1 MNSYHLQIR
10 VAWVPEQ
17 GACEMLNPDSFKP
30 SITSMFIT
38 DVVLLVI
45 MLVGLLRLRLH
56 IYGLGELLWKQVGD
70 ATSHLLLLQS
80 LMRFPL
86 ERV

>member
-1 MNSYHLQIR
+1 
-10 VAWVPEQ
+10 
-17 GACEMLNPDSFKP
+17 
-30 SITSMFIT
+30 MFIT

-70 ATSHLLLLQS
+70 ATSRLLQS
-80 LMRFPL
+80 LMRFPF